1 MNQLTLMG
9 RVLGLL
15 MAFST
20 SVVIAQKPDSSAQST
35 IDAEQA
41 SELPTDTAE
50 RVRQTSRPRPI
61 EEISVVGQQSL
72 FRLRRRVIE
81 KEDEVFAFFNAN
93 NSSNRMDI
101 ICGKRVKTGTHIPR
115 RVCEP
120 RFLKNLRSFQTRGFL
135 RGFSSTFNSQQQLLF
150 ESTGDFDQ
158 LQSEISELMLSSEEF
173 ANMLADYADL
183 TDNYAAHR
191 AEMFDK
197 DQ

>member
-1 MNQLTLMG
+1 M
-9 RVLGLL
+9 
-15 MAFST
+15 
-20 SVVIAQKPDSSAQST
+20 
-35 IDAEQA
+35 
-41 SELPTDTAE
+41 
-50 RVRQTSRPRPI
+50 
-61 EEISVVGQQSL
+61 
-72 FRLRRRVIE
+72 
-81 KEDEVFAFFNAN
+81 
-93 NSSNRMDI
+93 
-101 ICGKRVKTGTHIPR
+101 
-115 RVCEP
+115 
-120 RFLKNLRSFQTRGFL
+120 RGFL